1 MGLSVVRIQL
11 GCIVGQKIRVL
22 RGDWCSMVGACSGH
36 KPGWSSLVMVAWACK
51 CKGGKGRWLPLS
63 DRGFECSV
71 MIGVT
76 AGAWLVLAPPISSGG
91 LLS

>member
-1 MGLSVVRIQL
+1 MKHGWR
-11 GCIVGQKIRVL
+11 
-22 RGDWCSMVGACSGH
+22 CSAQ

-51 CKGGKGRWLPLS
+51 GGEGRWRPLS
-63 DRGFECSV
+63 DRRFESSV

-76 AGAWLVLAPPISSGG
+76 AGACLALAPPISPGG

>member
-1 MGLSVVRIQL
+1 
-11 GCIVGQKIRVL
+11 
-22 RGDWCSMVGACSGH
+22 MVSACSAH

-51 CKGGKGRWLPLS
+51 GGEGRWRFLS
-63 DRGFECSV
+63 DRGFETSV

-76 AGAWLVLAPPISSGG
+76 AGAWLALAPPISPGG

>member
-1 MGLSVVRIQL
+1 
-11 GCIVGQKIRVL
+11 
-22 RGDWCSMVGACSGH
+22 MVGASSAH

-51 CKGGKGRWLPLS
+51 GGEGRWRPLS
-63 DRGFECSV
+63 DRRFESSV

-76 AGAWLVLAPPISSGG
+76 DGACLALAPPISPGG

>member
-1 MGLSVVRIQL
+1 
-11 GCIVGQKIRVL
+11 
-22 RGDWCSMVGACSGH
+22 MVGACSAH

-51 CKGGKGRWLPLS
+51 GGEGRWRPLS
-63 DRGFECSV
+63 DRGFKSSV

-76 AGAWLVLAPPISSGG
+76 SGACLALAPPISPGG

>member
-1 MGLSVVRIQL
+1 
-11 GCIVGQKIRVL
+11 
-22 RGDWCSMVGACSGH
+22 MVGTCSAH

-51 CKGGKGRWLPLS
+51 GGEGSWRPLS
-63 DRGFECSV
+63 DRGFESSV

-76 AGAWLVLAPPISSGG
+76 AGAWLALAPPISRGG